1 MRFHNRFRSPVGA
14 VFNRFCSPVGAVFNR
29 TGLEYLINSKIYH
42 KTQSNFEVTI
52 LSANPTSSENSSAA
66 LVRLDRLSKAYNE
79 AGQNRIVLN
88 QVSQEFYEG
97 EFICLLGKSG
107 SGKSTLLNLIS
118 GIDAP
123 SSGHVFIREGEQEVD
138 LTYLNEHQRTLF
150 RRRHIGIIFQF
161 FNLIPTL
168 TVLENVT
175 LPLELTRGAESQNDG
190 RTRAGMLLN
199 QVGLGERLNTYPDKL
214 SGGEQQ
220 RVAIARALVHNPL
233 MLLADEPTGNLDT
246 EIGETVLSLL
256 LEMIRGTGKILL
268 MATHAQEIANRAD
281 RVLHIIDGVLINDT
295 GT

>member
-1 MRFHNRFRSPVGA
+1 M
-14 VFNRFCSPVGAVFNR
+14 
-29 TGLEYLINSKIYH
+29 
-42 KTQSNFEVTI
+42 
-52 LSANPTSSENSSAA
+52 
-66 LVRLDRLSKAYNE
+66 RLDRLSKAYSE

-97 EFICLLGKSG
+97 EFVCLLGKSG

-123 SSGHVFIREGEQEVD
+123 SSGHVFIREGDQEVD
-138 LTYLNEHQRTLF
+138 LTRLNEHRRTLF
-150 RRRHIGIIFQF
+150 RRHHIGIIFQF

-168 TVLENVT
+168 TVLENVR
-175 LPLELTRGAESQNDG
+175 LPLELTRSSESQG
-190 RTRAGMLLN
+190 HEHARAETLLE
-199 QVGLGERLNTYPDKL
+199 QVGLGDRFNTYPDKL

-256 LEMIRGTGKILL
+256 LEMIRGTGKMLL

-281 RVLHIIDGVLINDT
+281 RVLHIINGTLVNDT
-295 GT
+295 A